1 MKQKI
6 GITGLAFM
14 AASSIFSVIG
24 FSCKTSPQMYTSSD
38 SLIKQK
44 VNEFIKVKL
53 TTDLSVLSEND
64 KKILPL
70 FFKVGQIMDDLY
82 WQQAWGDKQELLS
95 GITDEN
101 LKAFVE
107 INYGA
112 WERLNG
118 NKSFIDQIGA
128 KPEGANFYPVD
139 MTKDE
144 FEKIADSTKTSEYT
158 VIRRNAAGAPIVVP
172 YNLEYNEGLK
182 KASELLKKASDLAE
196 DEGLKYYLKLRSEA
210 LITGNYFDSDMA
222 WLDMK
227 QNNIDFVVG
236 PIETYEDAL
245 FGQKASFEAYILV
258 KDHEWSYKL
267 KRFATLLPVLQQSLP
282 VEQKF
287 KSETPGTDSD
297 LGAYDVLFYGGDCNA
312 GSKTIAINL
321 PNDSRVQL
329 AKGSRKL
336 QLKNAMR
343 AKFDHIL
350 VPISQ
355 QLIVPEQISN
365 ITFDAFF
372 ENTMFHE
379 VAHGLGIKNTINGK
393 GEVQDALKETASPIE
408 EAKADILGLYMVTKL
423 TEMGQLG
430 ENNLMDYY
438 VTFLA
443 GIFRS
448 VRFGAASA
456 HGKANMMRFNYF
468 EKHGAFSY
476 NEETGLYRV
485 NFDAMKQ
492 AVSNLSAD
500 LIILQGNGDY
510 DLAKNW
516 LETKGVVP
524 PSLQKG
530 LDKISS
536 AGIPRDIVFEQGETV
551 VGL

>member
-1 MKQKI
+1 
-6 GITGLAFM
+6 
-14 AASSIFSVIG
+14 
-24 FSCKTSPQMYTSSD
+24 
-38 SLIKQK
+38 
-44 VNEFIKVKL
+44 
-53 TTDLSVLSEND
+53 
-64 KKILPL
+64 
-70 FFKVGQIMDDLY
+70 MDDLY

-107 INYGA
+107 INYGP

-118 NKSFIDQIGA
+118 NKSFIDQIEA

-158 VIRRNAAGAPIVVP
+158 VIQRNAAGAPIVVP

-287 KSETPGTDSD
+287 KSETHGTDSD

-430 ENNLMDYY
+430 ENNLMDNY

-476 NEETGLYRV
+476 NEENGLYRV

-492 AVSNLSAD
+492 AVSDLSAD